1 MNDECLWNDH
11 DLNTQHSR
19 WKIKKNG
26 NDFSVKKC
34 HANLQLEDGDRAK
47 TTKIDRF
54 KVVFGKNKRKSTFF

>member
-1 MNDECLWNDH
+1 MIMTSTL
-11 DLNTQHSR
+11 SK
-19 WKIKKNG
+19 KIVIQKNG

-54 KVVFGKNKRKSTFF
+54 KVVFGKNKRKSTKKKSHIQAPI